1 MLLKQVV
8 YKNSNLNKMSEQDL
22 INIIDLLEYP
32 DTHISLKNLGILS
45 YLKIEEGKVTAIFA
59 LPDLKMD
66 NRKDI
71 ANSVRIMA
79 ESFGYKFEYDFRKMS
94 DEELENFNHVLKTI

>member
-1 MLLKQVV
+1 M
-8 YKNSNLNKMSEQDL
+8 NEQDL
-22 INIIDLLEYP
+22 LNIIDLLEYP
-32 DTHISLKNLGILS
+32 ETHISLKDLGILS
-45 YLKIEEGKVTAIFA
+45 YLKIEGHKVVAIFA
-59 LPDLKMD
+59 LPDLNMS

-71 ANSVRIMA
+71 SNSVRIMA